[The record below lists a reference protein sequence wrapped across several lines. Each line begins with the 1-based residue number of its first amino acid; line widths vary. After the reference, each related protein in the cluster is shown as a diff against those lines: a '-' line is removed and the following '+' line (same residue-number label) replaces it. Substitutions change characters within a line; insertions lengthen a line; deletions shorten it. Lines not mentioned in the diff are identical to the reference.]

1 MEYLNTAQELLD
13 FIMRCK
19 SPFHV
24 VKEAGDLLNE
34 NGYTKLEETKEWS
47 LVPGGKYYV
56 TRNESSVIAFQI
68 PESAFSSYQIIASHS
83 DCPTFKVK
91 GEDPFVTDGHYTR
104 LNVEGYGGMIRSPWF
119 DRPLSLAGRMVV
131 RDGNSVKSVLV
142 DAGRDLVTIP
152 NLPIHLNRDINN
164 GIKYSVQTDMLPI
177 LGDETAKDH
186 FYELFLPD
194 TAKEDIL
201 SMELYLYNRVEGSIW
216 GASKEF
222 LSSGRLDDL
231 QSAFGSL
238 KGFLAAKATG
248 QVNVCAIFDNE
259 EVGSLTKQGAD
270 SSSLTETLQHI
281 NAACGKDTIAY
292 HRDLAGSFMV
302 SADNAHAFHPAHAEK
317 YDPKSRVYMNGGVVI
332 KQSANQKYT
341 TDAVSEAVTKMICE
355 KAGVPCQ
362 VFANHADIPGGSTL
376 GAILNSLVSV
386 TSVDIGMAQ
395 LAMHSPYETAGAKD
409 TAYLVQFAKT
419 FYETTL
425 VRTEHGFFLEEK

>member
-152 NLPIHLNRDINN
+152 NLPIHLN
-164 GIKYSVQTDMLPI
+164 QTDMLPI

-270 SSSLTETLQHI
+270 SSFLTETLQHI

-425 VRTEHGFFLEEK
+425 VRTEHGFSLEEK